1 MQEKKE
7 SEAVVFHRKASALV
21 SINGEEIY
29 SNENDNRTPNV
40 QLDLSDIGYWT
51 IWVNLFLLIIRNV
64 K

>member
-40 QLDLSDIGYWT
+40 QLDLSDIGY
-51 IWVNLFLLIIRNV
+51 
-64 K
+64 